1 MGGKRIALIIS
12 NEDLNEIV
20 KVIKSLDNSGVMI
33 DGVSQTVKNEI
44 KKWILGMLL
53 GTSKASILRKMLKH
67 WKVLL
72 IKRKW
77 NINCYI
83 VLIIFL

>member
-53 GTSKASILRKMLKH
+53 GTSKASILRKMLKY

-72 IKRKW
+72 INIKW
-77 NINCYI
+77 NINCYL

>member
-53 GTSKASILRKMLKH
+53 GTSKASILRKMLKY

-72 IKRKW
+72 IKRK
-77 NINCYI
+77 
-83 VLIIFL
+83 